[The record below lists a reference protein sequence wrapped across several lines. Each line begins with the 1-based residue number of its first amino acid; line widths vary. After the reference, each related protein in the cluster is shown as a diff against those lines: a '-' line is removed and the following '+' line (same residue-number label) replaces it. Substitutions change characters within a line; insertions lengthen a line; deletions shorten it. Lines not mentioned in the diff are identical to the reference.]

1 MNLKEVSF
9 VSDDKIDSLLE
20 FFLISREEVIGG
32 EARVPPSILRR
43 IPNGKFHLV
52 VEGQR
57 VAQSLTIPKID
68 VLLFWATVF
77 PFCQSLTRAGGESGT
92 IGCPNPN
99 LLTWLLGVVE
109 KNGIGYLKLAKN
121 NSKVTRGQVSHGK
134 ILSLPIF
141 RLSLHRYILFT
152 LSEKL

>member
-1 MNLKEVSF
+1 MSAHCHCKLSGNIRVKGAGLSLYVELEITGMYPKEVSF

-57 VAQSLTIPKID
+57 VAQSLTIPKIY
-68 VLLFWATVF
+68 VLLFWTTAF
-77 PFCQSLTRAGGESGT
+77 PFAS
-92 IGCPNPN
+92 P
-99 LLTWLLGVVE
+99 
-109 KNGIGYLKLAKN
+109 
-121 NSKVTRGQVSHGK
+121 
-134 ILSLPIF
+134 
-141 RLSLHRYILFT
+141 
-152 LSEKL
+152 